1 MRSEKEMYELI
12 LGIANRDERIKAV
25 YMNGSRTNDNAP
37 KDIFQDYDIVYVV
50 EETESF
56 IEDKDFIKNFGDILY
71 MQYPDEN
78 PYYPNERDRKD
89 NYGWLMQFT
98 DGNRIDLTVESIGHA
113 IGHIGDDKLCR
124 VLLDKEQI
132 LPKTGQATDM
142 QYYVKKPTEEQYYAV
157 CNEFWWCTNNVAK
170 GMWRNEFLYV
180 QDMVNYHVRSE
191 LIMMLCWKAGIR
203 TDWSVSVGK
212 SSKYLYRWLDEKEWK
227 ELLATYSG
235 CGEEEIRQ
243 AVFKMCGLFR
253 ETAVYVGDKL
263 GYAYNASEGKAA
275 EDFLKHVCTLP
286 KDAEEVY

>member
-12 LGIANRDERIKAV
+12 LGIAKRDERIKAV
-25 YMNGSRTNDNAP
+25 YMNGSRTNDNVP

-98 DGNRIDLTVESIGHA
+98 DGNRIDLTVESVGHA

-142 QYYVKKPTEEQYYAV
+142 QYYVKKPTKEQYYAV

-170 GMWRNEFLYV
+170 GIWRSEFLYV

-191 LIMMLCWKAGIR
+191 LIMMLCWKVGIR

-212 SSKYLYRWLDEKEWK
+212 SSKYLYRWLDEREWK

-286 KDAEEVY
+286 RDAKEVY